1 MTTSFYLFLAI
12 AFAKTF
18 IISFNL
24 LYYPKCKTFY
34 KNNIKVV
41 FKRILLFIKSNELQ
55 VEAEKY
61 MKEIAA
67 ILYHLELH

>member
-1 MTTSFYLFLAI
+1 MTTSFYLFLSI
-12 AFAKTF
+12 AFTKAF

-24 LYYPKCKTFY
+24 LYYSKCETFY
-34 KNNIKVV
+34 KNNIKVI
-41 FKRILLFIKSNELQ
+41 FKRILLIIKSNELQ

>member
-1 MTTSFYLFLAI
+1 MSI

-18 IISFNL
+18 INSLNL
-24 LYYPKCKTFY
+24 LYYPKCETFY

-41 FKRILLFIKSNELQ
+41 FKRILLFIKPNELQ

-67 ILYHLELH
+67 ILYHLKLH